1 MPHRWHHYF
10 ESEKDDIAADSLAVS
25 VRRHIAPIILVF
37 TALTSASLVSLS
49 LIASQYNTDYWH
61 SLAEEVRLVNQS
73 DATVTIVGYMLL
85 GLAGIFHCVL
95 LTITP
100 SRHRGFSRLLAFTVI
115 TSLIFSLLTFSYVIA
130 EVVKSFD
137 LVIVA

>member
-1 MPHRWHHYF
+1 M
-10 ESEKDDIAADSLAVS
+10 
-25 VRRHIAPIILVF
+25 
-37 TALTSASLVSLS
+37 
-49 LIASQYNTDYWH
+49 
-61 SLAEEVRLVNQS
+61 NQS

-95 LTITP
+95 LTIVP
-100 SRHRGFSRLLAFTVI
+100 SRLGAFRRLLAFTVI
-115 TSLIFSLLTFSYVIA
+115 MSLIFSLLTFSYVIA